1 MNLSDLESAAQHPT
15 INDKINGD
23 EGKPSGRGGAMAKT
37 RVVSGMWRID
47 PQKWSRVIDRSG
59 QPVAS
64 VETRVD
70 PNSNAALIAA
80 APDMFELLEVL
91 DTEPSIPEVVKEEI
105 QWVLRRARGDFG
117 IAVTSRR
124 LRSQMRANTQ
134 EWLDFMEGLWKAEG
148 EAGGNATE

>member
-1 MNLSDLESAAQHPT
+1 
-15 INDKINGD
+15 
-23 EGKPSGRGGAMAKT
+23 
-37 RVVSGMWRID
+37 MWRID
-47 PQKWSRVIDRSG
+47 PQKWSRVIDRNG

-91 DTEPSIPEVVKEEI
+91 DNEPSIPEVVKEEI

-124 LRSQMRANTQ
+124 LRTQMRANTHD
-134 EWLDFMEGLWKAEG
+134 WLEFMEGLWKPDRD
-148 EAGGNATE
+148 AGGSARE